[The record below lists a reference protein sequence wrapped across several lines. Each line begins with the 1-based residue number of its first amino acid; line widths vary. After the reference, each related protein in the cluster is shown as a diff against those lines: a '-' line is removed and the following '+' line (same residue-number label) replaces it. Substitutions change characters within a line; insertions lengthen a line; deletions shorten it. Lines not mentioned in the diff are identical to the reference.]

1 MPIHVHERRVEAELL
16 LRPVEILVR
25 RLRIEA
31 EQVVVVEVAKRG
43 RPDARQH
50 LGHGHLPLGRPP
62 KRVLSIEGHR
72 CRAKR
77 PHVLQVEDGLEGH
90 RQLEAVTTRRQAH
103 RTVHA
108 AHRLRALPVA
118 VNVKLHGVRVI
129 VRPLAVDVEAKEV
142 LRRRHMRVMDVD
154 RWQSQHLAVCV
165 RREESPRIDPDGAD
179 GELCGE
185 LGRVHPARRVPLVA
199 TAGERAD
206 ALERPRAVG
215 RGRLAELE
223 VDRRWRR
230 AH

>member
-1 MPIHVHERRVEAELL
+1 MPPIASVLPDREGETAVRVRASATDY
-16 LRPVEILVR
+16 RSRVGATVR
-25 RLRIEA
+25 
-31 EQVVVVEVAKRG
+31 
-43 RPDARQH
+43 ARS
-50 LGHGHLPLGRPP
+50 RW
-62 KRVLSIEGHR
+62 
-72 CRAKR
+72 
-77 PHVLQVEDGLEGH
+77 
-90 RQLEAVTTRRQAH
+90 
-103 RTVHA
+103 
-108 AHRLRALPVA
+108 LRAPRFVERASAPLPVA